1 MKKKI
6 KIGTIIECRMGST
19 RLPGKVTLPI
29 MGKPALLKLVER
41 VRRIKP
47 KTEIILATTHN
58 KKDNE
63 IVRLAKKENLKY
75 FRGSEKNVFK
85 RVIEASKK
93 YNIDVINTVCGDCIL
108 LDPIIIS
115 EALKKYFALN
125 KEKVVDILCYD
136 KLPHGFD
143 CTIVNAK
150 KLINSYKYAKS
161 SYDKD
166 NPTFAMRK
174 KPREFKKFSLI
185 AKREI
190 QNHGT
195 SFALDYWEDYALI
208 KIIFHRLEKNKPK
221 FGIKDVL
228 NLIKHN
234 SKLGEI
240 NKNLKKNFYPEITWW
255 K

>member
-1 MKKKI
+1 MRKKN
-6 KIGTIIECRMGST
+6 KIGTIIECRMGSS
-19 RLPGKVTLPI
+19 RLPGKVMLPI

-41 VRRIKP
+41 AKRIKP
-47 KTEIILATTHN
+47 KTEIILATTLN

-63 IVRLAKKENLKY
+63 IVKLAKKYNIKY

-93 YNIDVINTVCGDCIL
+93 FDIDVINTVCGDCIL
-108 LDPIIIS
+108 LDPILAS
-115 EALKKYFALN
+115 EALKKYFDLN
-125 KEKVVDILCYD
+125 KKKIVDILCYD

-150 KLINSYKYAKS
+150 KLISSYKYAKS
-161 SYDKD
+161 SYDRD

-174 KPREFKKFSLI
+174 KPQEFSKFSLI
-185 AKREI
+185 AKKEI
-190 QNHGT
+190 QDQGT
-195 SFALDYWEDYALI
+195 SFALDYWEDYSLI
-208 KIIFHRLEKNKPK
+208 KIIFHRLEKRKPR

-228 NLIKHN
+228 NLIRSN
-234 SKLGEI
+234 SRLREI